1 MNAIDDNIDADVL
14 ATLETHSTPALSFF
28 FGVRLAGKR
37 VHTVH
42 FRRCG
47 KRKQACSALTFS
59 DAPRKGLE
67 DGALLGKL
75 PGSLHGKIEP
85 SLEGQLFLR
94 AFGQRNS

>member
-28 FGVRLAGKR
+28 FLGASCWH

-67 DGALLGKL
+67 DRALLGKL

>member
-1 MNAIDDNIDADVL
+1 MNAIDDSIDADVL

-47 KRKQACSALTFS
+47 KRKQACS
-59 DAPRKGLE
+59 
-67 DGALLGKL
+67 
-75 PGSLHGKIEP
+75 H
-85 SLEGQLFLR
+85 LF
-94 AFGQRNS
+94 